1 MNERRSIFA
10 IAGAVALV
18 AVAAVIAIGANVG
31 LFGLTD
37 DATHVGKLSPV
48 VATAPVATP
57 NAATPNATASN
68 AATTDPADSS
78 DPDRSTSSSM
88 GANGKP
94 GLAPTHGT
102 QPKEREHTRDGDDD

>member
-1 MNERRSIFA
+1 MNERRNVFA
-10 IAGAVALV
+10 IAGAVVLV

-37 DATHVGKLSPV
+37 DATRVGKLSPV

-57 NAATPNATASN
+57 NAATSN
-68 AATTDPADSS
+68 AATTQPADSS
-78 DPDRSTSSSM
+78 DLDRSSSSST
-88 GANGKP
+88 GANGTP

-102 QPKEREHTRDGDDD
+102 QPKEREHTRDGDD

>member
-1 MNERRSIFA
+1 MNERRNVFA
-10 IAGAVALV
+10 IAGAVVLV

-57 NAATPNATASN
+57 NAATPNA
-68 AATTDPADSS
+68 ATTDPADSTG
-78 DPDRSTSSSM
+78 PDRSASSST
-88 GANGKP
+88 GANSEP
-94 GLAPTHGT
+94 GHGT
-102 QPKEREHTRDGDDD
+102 QPKEREHTRDGDD